1 MLTAQM
7 LLSGYARGI
16 FPMAAS
22 AEDDDLH
29 WFEPDPRGILPLGQ
43 LHASRSLRR
52 DLRLGGWSARHA
64 PDFDAVV
71 RRCADR
77 DTTWI
82 NQPLRL
88 LYRELHQSG
97 HAHALEVFKH
107 DRLAGGIFGVVL
119 GGAYFGESMF
129 STQTSGSRMA
139 LLWMDSHLR
148 RSGFQ
153 LFDTQY
159 LTQHLASMGGVE
171 IPRQIYRRRL
181 AQALSVKPDIHAAAL
196 PDAQAL
202 SQEITQTS

>member
-97 HAHALEVFKH
+97 HAPAL
-107 DRLAGGIFGVVL
+107 
-119 GGAYFGESMF
+119 
-129 STQTSGSRMA
+129 
-139 LLWMDSHLR
+139 
-148 RSGFQ
+148 
-153 LFDTQY
+153 
-159 LTQHLASMGGVE
+159 
-171 IPRQIYRRRL
+171 
-181 AQALSVKPDIHAAAL
+181 
-196 PDAQAL
+196 
-202 SQEITQTS
+202 